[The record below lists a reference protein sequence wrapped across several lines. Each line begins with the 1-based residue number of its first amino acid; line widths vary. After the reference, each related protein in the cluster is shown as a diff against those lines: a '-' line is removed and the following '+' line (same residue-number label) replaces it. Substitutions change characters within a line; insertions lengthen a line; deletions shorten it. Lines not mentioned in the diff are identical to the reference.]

1 MYVSQV
7 YLILS
12 LKELMIMTE
21 MSQIE
26 NYIQNQLSVQE
37 IDALW
42 TEFLKSPALYDYYS
56 TAINLQA
63 LFPKTKDDIAF

>member
-1 MYVSQV
+1 
-7 YLILS
+7 
-12 LKELMIMTE
+12 MTE